1 MTTTTEFVL
10 STISEGGYRYL
21 FHSSSYLPVNKP
33 FDSALLT
40 VLSDSLDK
48 RFNNRQSYISRFL
61 IQIEYESVVSSRF
74 DRV

>member
-1 MTTTTEFVL
+1 MTTTTEFVF

-48 RFNNRQSYISRFL
+48 RLNNRQSYISRFL